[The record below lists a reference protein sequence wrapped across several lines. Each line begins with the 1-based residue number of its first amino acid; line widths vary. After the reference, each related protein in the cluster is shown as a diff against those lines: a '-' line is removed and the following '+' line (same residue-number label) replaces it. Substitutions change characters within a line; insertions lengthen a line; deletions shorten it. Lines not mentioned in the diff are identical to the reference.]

1 MAVQFLPQTA
11 TLASRPIGVA
21 PYIILVVYM
30 LMLLTIAYISRKKS
44 STLDSF
50 FMADRGLGGWMSA
63 FSYGATYF
71 SSVVFIGYAGK
82 LGWGMGLGAVWIGVA
97 NAIFGSLLA
106 WQILGAKTRSMTRKI
121 GATTMPQFFEKRYQ
135 SVNMRLVSSI
145 IIFVFLIPYS
155 TSVYQGIG
163 YLFEMVFGI
172 DFIYCILIMA
182 GLTSL
187 YLFSGGYFAT
197 ALSDFF
203 QGLIMIVVVFFMVL
217 ALMRAP
223 QVDGRQGLEKLVEMG
238 HGFFPS
244 LNAPSGKLIDSPGF
258 NLIILVLLTSF
269 GVWAMPQCVH
279 KYYAVKDKSAIKK
292 ATIVSTVF
300 ALIIGIGAYFSGS
313 LSRLFFSAVP
323 EGGVDTIMPTMFM
336 QANFSGILLGF
347 VMVLML
353 SASMSTLASLSL
365 SGSSAVAIDLYKGYI
380 NRDAEEKKVKLIL
393 RILCIVFII
402 LSAVLAIVQL
412 DVIVTMMSLS
422 WGTLA
427 GCFLGPYIFGIY
439 NKKASSL
446 GAWLSIIGGLVTT
459 FMLIILFAILDA
471 PKDAT
476 VLEFI
481 KAGIGRSPL
490 IGIITMVQ
498 SLVIMTVTS
507 KFAPMQNKEHIKY
520 CFDYQ
525 NE

>member
-1 MAVQFLPQTA
+1 MANFFILNTS
-11 TLASRPIGVA
+11 TKSIA
-21 PYIILVVYM
+21 PYIILVAYM
-30 LMLLTIAYISRKKS
+30 LMLGGIAYYSRKKS

-97 NAIFGSLLA
+97 NALFGSLLA
-106 WQILGAKTRSMTRKI
+106 WRVLGARTRGMTRKI
-121 GATTMPQFFEKRYQ
+121 AATTMPQFFEKRYQ
-135 SVNMRLVSSI
+135 DNRLRLVSSI

-172 DFIYCILIMA
+172 KFIYCIIIMA
-182 GLTSL
+182 ALTSL

-217 ALMRAP
+217 ALLKTP
-223 QVDGRQGLEKLVEMG
+223 QVGGGQGLVRLVDMG

-244 LNAPSGKLIDSPGF
+244 LHSDSGKLIDSAGF
-258 NLIILVLLTSF
+258 NLLILVILTSF

-279 KYYAVKDKSAIKK
+279 KYYAVKDKAAIKK
-292 ATIVSTVF
+292 ATVVSTLF
-300 ALIIGIGAYFSGS
+300 ALIIGVGAYFSGS
-313 LSRLFFSAVP
+313 LSRLFFNSVP
-323 EGGVDTIMPTMFM
+323 AGGVDTIMPTMFID
-336 QANFSGILLGF
+336 ANFSGLLLGF
-347 VMVLML
+347 VVVLML

-365 SGSSAVAIDLYKGYI
+365 SGSSAIALDFYKGYLKK
-380 NRDAEEKKVKLIL
+380 DADEKKVKLIL
-393 RILCIVFII
+393 RILCIVFVV
-402 LSAVLAIVQL
+402 LSAVLAVVQL

-427 GCFLGPYIFGIY
+427 GCFIGPYIFGIY
-439 NKKASSL
+439 SKKASTL
-446 GAWLSIIGGLVTT
+446 GAWLSILGGVATT
-459 FMLIILFAILDA
+459 FVLIILFAILDA

-476 VLEFI
+476 AMEFI
-481 KAGIGRSPL
+481 KAGISRSPL
-490 IGIITMVQ
+490 IGVITMVQ
-498 SLVIMTVTS
+498 SLVIMAVTS
-507 KFAPMQNKEHIKY
+507 KFAPKENNAHIAH
-520 CFDYQ
+520 CFNFE

>member
-1 MAVQFLPQTA
+1 MVSDIFPKAMSLSA
-11 TLASRPIGVA
+11 IGVA
-21 PYIILVVYM
+21 PYIILVAYM
-30 LMLLTIAYISRKKS
+30 LVLCSVAYVSRKKS

-82 LGWGMGLGAVWIGVA
+82 LGWGMGLGAVWIGIA
-97 NAIFGSLLA
+97 NAVFGSFLA
-106 WQILGAKTRSMTRKI
+106 WKVLGGKTRSMTRRI

-135 SVNMRLVSSI
+135 SINMRLLSSI

-163 YLFEMVFGI
+163 YLFELVFGI
-172 DFIYCILIMA
+172 DFIYCIIIMA
-182 GLTSL
+182 ALTSL

-203 QGLIMIVVVFFMVL
+203 QGLIMFVVVFFMVF
-217 ALMRAP
+217 ALLRAP
-223 QVDGRQGLEKLVEMG
+223 QVGGGQGLERLVEMG

-244 LNAPSGKLIDSPGF
+244 LDAPSGKLIDSPGF
-258 NLIILVLLTSF
+258 NLFILVLLTSF

-279 KYYAVKDKSAIKK
+279 KYYAVKDNAAIKK

-300 ALIIGIGAYFSGS
+300 AFIIGVGAYFSGS

-323 EGGVDTIMPTMFM
+323 AGGVDTIMPNMFM
-336 QANFSGILLGF
+336 QAGFSGILLGF

-365 SGSSAVAIDLYKGYI
+365 SGSSAVAIDFYKGYI
-380 NRDAEEKKVKLIL
+380 NRQAPEKKVKLIL
-393 RILCIVFII
+393 RILCIVFVI

-439 NKKASSL
+439 SKKASSI
-446 GAWLSIIGGLVTT
+446 GAWISIIGGLVTT
-459 FMLIILFAILDA
+459 FSLIIVFAILDA
-471 PKDAT
+471 PKGAT
-476 VLEFI
+476 VIEFI

-490 IGIITMVQ
+490 IGVVTMIQ
-498 SLVIMTVTS
+498 SLVIMALAS
-507 KFAPMQNKEHIKY
+507 KFAPMENKEHIEH
-520 CFDYQ
+520 CFAD
-525 NE
+525 N